1 MAATRQMKQQIW
13 EIIMND
19 SILKAIAQAVSSLI
33 VEKLASNEET
43 IQLVS
48 NNLSDNRDFMSK
60 VTDSITSNIKSE
72 KDKVKQEIT
81 DSLSFDHKQLEQNC
95 EELRKINRDLIQE
108 KKRPSVMRI
117 LKDNL
122 GLEIKRMDIDRLHRV
137 GRRRLTRGNPKTKPR
152 PVIVKFISY
161 RTPADVFRK
170 KKILKGSGIAISESL
185 TRKRMELLSSVTSHP
200 NVDVSWTLDGRII
213 AIRSDNAN
221 KIVINCPN
229 DSNKL

>member
-1 MAATRQMKQQIW
+1 
-13 EIIMND
+13 MND
-19 SILKAIAQAVSSLI
+19 ISILKAIAQAVSSLI

-161 RTPADVFRK
+161 RTRADVFRK
-170 KKILKGSGIAISESL
+170 KRILKGSGIAISESL
-185 TRKRMELLSSVTSHP
+185 TRKRMELLSSVTSHL
-200 NVDVSWTLDGRII
+200 NIDVSWTLHGRII
-213 AIRSDNAN
+213 AIRSRRVRAPQSNDHRRREW
-221 KIVINCPN
+221 NCG
-229 DSNKL
+229 